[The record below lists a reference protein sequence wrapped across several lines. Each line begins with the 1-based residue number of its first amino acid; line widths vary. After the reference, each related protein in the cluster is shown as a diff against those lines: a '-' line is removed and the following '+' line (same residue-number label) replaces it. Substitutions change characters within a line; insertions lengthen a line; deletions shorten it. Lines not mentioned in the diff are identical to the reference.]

1 MDMERGPAKPPPRKE
16 REVIDAV
23 KVAGRREAF
32 QYLHELGIINY
43 TSWDDVYFLDKD
55 GVLLIF
61 KYE

>member
-1 MDMERGPAKPPPRKE
+1 MREGPAKPPVRKE
-16 REVIDAV
+16 REVVDAV

-43 TSWDDVYFLDKD
+43 SSWDDQYFLEKD
-55 GVLLIF
+55 GVLHIF

>member
-1 MDMERGPAKPPPRKE
+1 MDIERGPAKPPPLKF
-16 REVIDAV
+16 REIKDEV
-23 KVAGRREAF
+23 KYAGRRETF

-61 KYE
+61 QYE

>member
-1 MDMERGPAKPPPRKE
+1 M
-16 REVIDAV
+16 REITDEV
-23 KVAGRREAF
+23 KYAGRRETFA
-32 QYLHELGIINY
+32 YLHSLGIINY